1 MQYKIKEGVKLPEL
15 FKMKVDLNKSEIVKE
30 YLISIG
36 YKLSSLRYNKYIF
49 GLPDKVVLISTDKK
63 WFKNHISPKIKF
75 KDYFE
80 PISSDINFTDN
91 DYKPLPEKLTVSKSS
106 IHGLGI
112 FAKENIYLLS
122 GRECSEY
129 VTHVDVYHKNGKT
142 KLLRTPLGGF
152 INHSFT
158 PNCKLD
164 KYIDG
169 FYHYFLKPT
178 RDILAGEELTID
190 YTKEFCGKEYNIGCS
205 SKTECCNK
213 STYEESVKEEPKCDD
228 HASKFIKD
236 ADNVFKDVTDKIYYQ
251 VFGRLKRPY
260 APIESLISFI
270 ENIPPIYRLKNRLLV
285 IDTDGKYMNE
295 IESYIT
301 KNILSSNPYIL
312 EQTMPKFSGIKY
324 ISVIIS
330 GINVTVVDA
339 TDSPLFIGS
348 NLLQW
353 Q

>member
-1 MQYKIKEGVKLPEL
+1 MKYRIKEGVELPGA
-15 FKMKVDLNKSEIVKE
+15 FKIKVYPDQFKILKNYLKS
-30 YLISIG
+30 ISNEF
-36 YKLSSLRYNKYIF
+36 LSQSYNKYI
-49 GLPDKVVLISTDKK
+49 LARKTKYIVTCIN
-63 WFKNHISPKIKF
+63 KNYVKTQHVEKIKF

-80 PISSDINFTDN
+80 LISSDINFTEN

-122 GRECSEY
+122 CRECSEY
-129 VTHVDVYHKNGKT
+129 VTHVDVYHKSGKT

-190 YTKEFCGKEYNIGCS
+190 YTKEFCGKEYNIGFS
-205 SKTECCNK
+205 SNTECCNNGTDK
-213 STYEESVKEEPKCDD
+213 ESVKEEPKCDD
-228 HASKFIKD
+228 HNCIPD
-236 ADNVFKDVTDKIYYQ
+236 AMTGIFYGGTCT
-251 VFGRLKRPY
+251 LKRPD
-260 APIESLISFI
+260 APIESLISFV
-270 ENIPPIYRLKNRLLV
+270 ENISPVYNTKNRLLV
-285 IDTDGKYMNE
+285 IDTDGKYIKE

-301 KNILSSNPYIL
+301 KNILPSNPYIL
-312 EQTMPKFSGIKY
+312 EQTMPKFPGIKY

-339 TDSPLFIGS
+339 TDSTS
-348 NLLQW
+348 LLQW